1 MSTKKRK
8 GTGRVT
14 PKGTRNPSKPTKA
27 RRIDLPTQP
36 NDTTP
41 PHELAGKAGKQ
52 SGKVARPITH
62 NRGNR

>member
-1 MSTKKRK
+1 MSARKRK

-14 PKGTRNPSKPTKA
+14 PKGTKNPAKPTKA
-27 RRIDLPTQP
+27 RRVELPPTAAEA
-36 NDTTP
+36 P

-52 SGKVARPITH
+52 SHKVSRPITH

>member
-1 MSTKKRK
+1 MATKKRK
-8 GTGRVT
+8 KTGRVT
-14 PKGTRNPSKPTKA
+14 PKGTKNPSKPTKA
-27 RRIDLPTQP
+27 RRVDLPAQP
-36 NDTTP
+36 NDAP

>member
-1 MSTKKRK
+1 MKKRR

-14 PKGTRNPSKPTKA
+14 PKGTVNAPKRGGKKA
-27 RRIDLPTQP
+27 RRPDVATP
-36 NDTTP
+36 P